1 MILFIVPSC
10 ECHQD
15 LLYYTIRTPLSLPPQ
30 IFLDLTDLFLN
41 FTGYLFT
48 DTSAWVCD
56 INVGK

>member
-48 DTSAWVCD
+48 DTSASD
-56 INVGK
+56 SGL